1 MICVAQ
7 NLRQK
12 RKIKAIPSFTHLR
25 GHYMDDQ
32 FGQELC
38 RGTIALFI
46 TCLEDVL
53 QTSEGKQIALIMYRS
68 MKQGITADYLK
79 RLAKLFKEYEVII
92 VPEEN

>member
-1 MICVAQ
+1 
-7 NLRQK
+7 
-12 RKIKAIPSFTHLR
+12 
-25 GHYMDDQ
+25 MDKEEITT
-32 FGQELC
+32 QELQAIVLSANDDT
-38 RGTIALFI
+38 RNKIALFI

-92 VPEEN
+92 VSEENS